1 MSRRSLASA
10 AVLVASLGALSA
22 CSGDDPGPESAP
34 DVAAAHGGSE
44 PEASDSAQPEAWN
57 PCDGLRVD
65 RLAAV
70 LGTGLEPDRGTE
82 AAPRCAL
89 VPTEE
94 GGPVLDANYMVFA
107 DGLDAAWETMGAPED
122 GDISA
127 PDIPGADAARLV
139 VATDKE
145 GVAATGF
152 VQNGSLIHVV
162 NAADTA
168 PYDRAALVEGVTT
181 AMTQLSNASAR
192 AEKLQAP

>member
-1 MSRRSLASA
+1 MSRRSLATA
-10 AVLVASLGALSA
+10 AVLVVSLGALSA
-22 CSGDDPGPESAP
+22 CGGDDPETESTP
-34 DVAAAHGGSE
+34 DVAAAHGGAD
-44 PEASDSAQPEAWN
+44 PEASTSAQPEAWN
-57 PCDGLRVD
+57 PCDGLRVG
-65 RLAAV
+65 RLATV
-70 LGTGLEPDRGTE
+70 LGTDLEPDRGTPE
-82 AAPRCAL
+82 APRCAL
-89 VPTEE
+89 LPAQK

-122 GDISA
+122 GDVTA
-127 PDIPGADAARLV
+127 PTIPGADAARLV

-168 PYDRAALVEGVTT
+168 PYDRDALVEGVTT
-181 AMTQLSNASAR
+181 AMAQLSNASAR